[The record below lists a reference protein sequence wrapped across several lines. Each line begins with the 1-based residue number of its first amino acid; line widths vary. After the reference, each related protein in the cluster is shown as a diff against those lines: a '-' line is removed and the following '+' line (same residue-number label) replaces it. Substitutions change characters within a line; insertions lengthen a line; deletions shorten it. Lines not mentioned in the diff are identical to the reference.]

1 MRDPGHDPIETLE
14 PFLDA
19 IHEGV
24 SRAGWIP
31 VSQELGGREYL
42 SGAGTRNPVKVARTA
57 LLRFH
62 RSDLPCEVMLEIR
75 AEHGEQGLSG
85 ALALVLAGPRYADLG
100 PAATVLDRVT
110 AAIRE
115 TFRKNESISVSLDL
129 GLASARIS
137 GPDARIQLRVTSVL
151 PPCRMAEGAVSI
163 RCLLLSDVGAME
175 RLLECPE
182 IAEFLPPVAE

>member
-1 MRDPGHDPIETLE
+1 MRDLGHHPIEALE

-24 SRAGWIP
+24 SRVGWIP
-31 VSQELGGREYL
+31 VSQEVGGREYL
-42 SGAGTRNPVKVARTA
+42 SGAGTRSPVRVARTA
-57 LLRFH
+57 VVRFH

-75 AEHGEQGLSG
+75 AEQGEQGLAG
-85 ALALVLAGPRYADLG
+85 ALSLVLSGPRYSELG

-110 AAIRE
+110 GAIRE
-115 TFRKNESISVSLDL
+115 TFSKNDTIAVSLDL
-129 GLASARIS
+129 GLASALVP
-137 GPDARIQLRVTSVL
+137 GPEARIQLRITSPM
-151 PPCRMAEGAVSI
+151 PPGRMAEGPVSI
-163 RCLLLSDVGAME
+163 RCLLLSDIGAME

>member
-42 SGAGTRNPVKVARTA
+42 SGAGTRSPVKVARTA

-62 RSDLPCEVMLEIR
+62 RSDLPCEVMLEIQ
-75 AEHGEQGLSG
+75 AEQAEQGLRGTLS
-85 ALALVLAGPRYADLG
+85 LVLAGPRYADLG

-115 TFRKNESISVSLDL
+115 TFRRDEAISVSLDL
-129 GLASARIS
+129 GLASAQIS
-137 GPDARIQLRVTSVL
+137 GPDARIRLRVSSAL
-151 PPCRMAEGAVSI
+151 PPCRMAEGPVSI

-182 IAEFLPPVAE
+182 IAEFLPPVVE